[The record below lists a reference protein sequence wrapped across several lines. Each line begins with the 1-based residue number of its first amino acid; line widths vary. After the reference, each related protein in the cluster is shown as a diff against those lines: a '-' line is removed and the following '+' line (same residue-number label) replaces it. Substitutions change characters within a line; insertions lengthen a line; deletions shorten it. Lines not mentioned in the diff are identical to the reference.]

1 MDIEN
6 VTIKNHFEGD
16 ELYDYIKKYN
26 VVNNDDLDFLD
37 LGLADNIGGHTAGVL
52 YEDVCR
58 GMLIFSRKVL
68 KDRGKADT
76 MSASADCRHGC
87 RL

>member
-1 MDIEN
+1 MTLEEYSNQQHEID
-6 VTIKNHFEGD
+6 
-16 ELYDYIKKYN
+16 L
-26 VVNNDDLDFLD
+26 VVFHGIFKTQNSRRMRC
-37 LGLADNIGGHTAGVL
+37 HV
-52 YEDVCR
+52 EDVCR
-58 GMLIFSRKVL
+58 RMLIFSRKVL

>member
-26 VVNNDDLDFLD
+26 AVNDDDLDFLD
-37 LGLADNIGGHTAGVL
+37 LGLADNAN
-52 YEDVCR
+52 
-58 GMLIFSRKVL
+58 
-68 KDRGKADT
+68 
-76 MSASADCRHGC
+76 
-87 RL
+87 

>member
-1 MDIEN
+1 MKLIAHGRA
-6 VTIKNHFEGD
+6 TG
-16 ELYDYIKKYN
+16 
-26 VVNNDDLDFLD
+26 FLK
-37 LGLADNIGGHTAGVL
+37 LFKTQNSRNMQCHV
-52 YEDVCR
+52 EDVCR

>member
-26 VVNNDDLDFLD
+26 VVNNDDLYFLD
-37 LGLADNIGGHTAGVL
+37 LGLADNANNNNYTAGVL
-52 YEDVCR
+52 YEDVC
-58 GMLIFSRKVL
+58 GDDSK
-68 KDRGKADT
+68 
-76 MSASADCRHGC
+76 
-87 RL
+87 